1 MSAPRWHR
9 AARCLVVLA
18 LALGVVGGALAARI
32 ERSESSAPLPPGRSV
47 LSAYV
52 NPASGDLVLHVQPL
66 QSATP
71 EQLIDARSGRPWPGD
86 LPQLLRDFNRLD
98 SEAIAEV
105 ASGSARDLALLRALG
120 CGRGHILCTS
130 ALDAEVLLLVGMP
143 AQGRVPLVVVD
154 LRALLAQMEALLAGR
169 SPGTEADWG
178 DDEWLALE
186 VAAQQP
192 ERRAR
197 WVDALRSIAGI
208 DEFQRVVA
216 SVQQAPRLAA
226 RPLFQG
232 ERAAADLRAEL
243 ELVGHKLLV
252 GAHADALVRGGGAAS
267 LKSFADA
274 LESATQPPNQIGVA
288 THLVDLLTARPP
300 GQSQRLAAELAA
312 ESSRRRSDV
321 LHCFAQWLQAQ
332 PCGQGAPPWVA
343 RDAAVAAAP
352 APTQRPAA
360 PAQPARPPG
369 PNARPA
375 PAAATGGGPRVAEPV
390 AVAAAAPGDAPHEWT
405 LIQGVPNKLVLVS
418 FNEAS
423 GRLVPDR
430 AVVGGFSFVA
440 RALGPVQDGRFEVE
454 VANASGAPVHLR
466 HGQYRVRAR
475 LVLDYTREDQCVQG
489 MSCWFSRP
497 ELHAKSVPREVVFFM
512 TVAGRFVD
520 RRRSEFGS
528 LLPLVADGNARYRS
542 QLKEARLA
550 IESVRF
556 ELL

>member
-1 MSAPRWHR
+1 MTAGCRRWL
-9 AARCLVVLA
+9 AA
-18 LALGVVGGALAARI
+18 LAAAAACAGAAQGARI
-32 ERSESSAPLPPGRSV
+32 ERVSASVTLPPGRSV

-52 NPASGDLVLHVQPL
+52 EPRSGSVVLHVQPL
-66 QSATP
+66 QASGT
-71 EQLIDARSGRPWPGD
+71 ELLVDARSGRPWAGE
-86 LPQLLRDFNRLD
+86 LPQLLKDYTRLD
-98 SEAIAEV
+98 SESLDEV
-105 ASGSARDLALLRALG
+105 AGGSARDLLLLRTLG
-120 CGRGHILCTS
+120 CTRGHVLCTS
-130 ALDAEVLLLVGMP
+130 ALDADLLLQVRMAGGA
-143 AQGRVPLVVVD
+143 AQLTVLD
-154 LRALLAQMEALLAGR
+154 LRALLAQIEDVLAGR
-169 SPGTEADWG
+169 VPGTEADWG
-178 DDEWLALE
+178 DEEWLALE
-186 VAAQQP
+186 VAAQAP

-243 ELVGHKLLV
+243 ELKGHKLLV
-252 GAHADALVRGGGAAS
+252 GAHADALLGGGGGAA
-267 LKSFADA
+267 LGQLADA
-274 LESATQPPNQIGVA
+274 LVSATQPPNQIGVA
-288 THLVDLLTARPP
+288 THLVDLLGSRPP
-300 GQSQRLAAELAA
+300 EQTRRLATELAA
-312 ESSRRRSDV
+312 EATRRRSDV

-332 PCGQGAPPWVA
+332 ACGQGAPPWVT
-343 RDAAVAAAP
+343 RDTVVAAAP
-352 APTQRPAA
+352 APAPTPTPRT
-360 PAQPARPPG
+360 PAQRTPRAE
-369 PNARPA
+369 PA
-375 PAAATGGGPRVAEPV
+375 PAPAPTPAPPTAPAPPRSPEPAV
-390 AVAAAAPGDAPHEWT
+390 VAASAPGDAPHEWT
-405 LIQGVPNKLVLVS
+405 LIQRVPNKLVLVA

-423 GRLVPDR
+423 GRMVPDR

-454 VANASGAPVHLR
+454 VANQNSAPVQLR

-489 MSCWFSRP
+489 MSCWFARP

-512 TVAGRFVD
+512 TVSGRFVD
-520 RRRSEFGS
+520 RRRCEFGT
-528 LLPLVADGNARYRS
+528 LLPLVADGSARYRS